1 MIFVFTIGSLHWS
14 SQPPIKRETGY
25 SNVLVFPCTVPT
37 HCDLHYAWVFDEVAP
52 IYRATVLK
60 AWRHLI
66 RSRATELIKKQ
77 SKAQCRYF
85 NVAVSQNL
93 PFTLQIISWLFFPRA
108 SLENHLLVAFEDKVA
123 LAAIPGSDNCFF
135 HFAPFTP
142 RPPSN
147 HLLLMTK
154 GLSD

>member
-1 MIFVFTIGSLHWS
+1 MISVLTIGSLYWS

-25 SNVLVFPCTVPT
+25 SNVLVFPYTVST
-37 HCDLHYAWVFDEVAP
+37 HFDLHYAWVFDEVAP

-66 RSRATELIKKQ
+66 RSRPTELIRNRARLSAEKILH
-77 SKAQCRYF
+77 
-85 NVAVSQNL
+85 NL
-93 PFTLQIISWLFFPRA
+93 PFTLQIISWIFSASQLGKSSAACIWGQSSISCNPWEWQLF
-108 SLENHLLVAFEDKVA
+108 
-123 LAAIPGSDNCFF
+123 FF

-142 RPPSN
+142 HPYSN